1 MNLNDINI
9 LLEKYLNDDV
19 RLQSCKFQ
27 HRDANTSF
35 ETCVLD
41 LSKDND
47 NNTHIIYLS
56 LCKGILFPTIYVKN
70 NIHSYNVTYTN
81 QKDVET
87 FYSNLNTIKERI
99 EDLHIKKWVL
109 NN

>member
-1 MNLNDINI
+1 MNLKDINI

-27 HRDANTSF
+27 CRDANTSF
-35 ETCVLD
+35 ETWVLD

-47 NNTHIIYLS
+47 NNTHIIHVS

-70 NIHSYNVTYTN
+70 NIHAYNVTYTN
-81 QKDVET
+81 QKDLDT
-87 FYSNLNTIKERI
+87 FYSNLNTMKERI
-99 EDLHIKKWVL
+99 KDLDMKKWCIK
-109 NN
+109 